1 MDTTLFFPSA
11 VQPAAVRQAEL
22 KRLVN
27 CVAVDVNQ
35 LAPLKYRW
43 AWEHYLN
50 GCANHWMPSEV
61 PMSRDIELWRSD
73 RLTPEERTVI
83 LRNLGFFSTAE
94 SLVANNLVLAIYRQI
109 TNPECRQ
116 YLLRQAFEEAL
127 HTHAFQYIVESLALD
142 PHQVFNMYREI
153 PAIARKDEFEM
164 RLTEDLLRDDFSTRT
179 TAGLQRFLENLVGF
193 YVIMEGLFFYSGF
206 AMILSFHRQNRM
218 TGIGEQ
224 FQYILR
230 DETIHLNF
238 GIDLINGIKEENPEI
253 WTPALQER
261 LVEAIRRAVGYEA
274 AYAEDCLPRGI
285 AGLNAGLFRE
295 YVEFVADRRLERIG
309 LPAQYHARNPFPWM
323 SETIDL
329 GKEKNFFET
338 RVTDY
343 QSGGTLSWR

>member
-1 MDTTLFFPSA
+1 MDTTLFFPSPDN
-11 VQPAAVRQAEL
+11 PAAARQAEL

-61 PMSRDIELWRSD
+61 PMARDIELWRSS

-127 HTHAFQYIVESLALD
+127 HTHAFHYIVESLALD
-142 PHQVFNMYREI
+142 PEHVFNMYRQI
-153 PAIARKDEFEM
+153 PAIARKDEFEIQ
-164 RLTEDLLRDDFSTRT
+164 LTEDLLRDDFSTRT
-179 TAGLQRFLENLVGF
+179 MAGLQRFLENLVGF
-193 YVIMEGLFFYSGF
+193 YVIMEGIFFYSGF

-238 GIDLINGIKEENPEI
+238 GIDLINTIREENPEI
-253 WTPALQER
+253 WTPEFTAELHE
-261 LVEAIRRAVGYEA
+261 LIKEAVELEI
-274 AYAEDCLPRGI
+274 AYAQDCLPRGI
-285 AGLNAGLFRE
+285 LGLNAGMFRE
-295 YVEFVADRRLERIG
+295 YVQHIADRRLERIG
-309 LPAQYHARNPFPWM
+309 LKAGYGSRNPFPWM
-323 SETIDL
+323 SEAIDL

-338 RVTDY
+338 RVTEY
-343 QSGGTLSWR
+343 QSGG